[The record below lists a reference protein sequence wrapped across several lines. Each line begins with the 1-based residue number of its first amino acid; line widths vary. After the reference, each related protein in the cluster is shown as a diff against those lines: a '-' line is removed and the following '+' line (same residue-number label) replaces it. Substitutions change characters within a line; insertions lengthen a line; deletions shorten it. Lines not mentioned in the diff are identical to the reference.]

1 MLFLLTPLREG
12 RPRCFFRIR
21 GIHYF
26 YSRPCGRGDVDEG
39 EPAAYIGSIST
50 HAPAGGATEKIP
62 APAGGAVRFLLTPL
76 REGRRLTL
84 EQLEMRVHISTH
96 APAGGAT
103 FQSSGSCLRTTISTH
118 APAGGATLIA
128 AAASGSSLFLL
139 TPLREGRPRIRAFC
153 LAIRTFLLTP
163 LREGRRAVH
172 PYPRRQILISTHAP
186 AGGATVRFYRSRR
199 ARMISTHAPA
209 GGATNPAVKLMRIMD
224 DFYSRPCGRGDQCT
238 PQSFLGAMIFL
249 LTPLREGRRQPA
261 SPQCQGLRI
270 STHAP
275 AGGAT

>member
-186 AGGATVRFYRSRR
+186 AGGAT
-199 ARMISTHAPA
+199 
-209 GGATNPAVKLMRIMD
+209 NPAVKLMRIMD